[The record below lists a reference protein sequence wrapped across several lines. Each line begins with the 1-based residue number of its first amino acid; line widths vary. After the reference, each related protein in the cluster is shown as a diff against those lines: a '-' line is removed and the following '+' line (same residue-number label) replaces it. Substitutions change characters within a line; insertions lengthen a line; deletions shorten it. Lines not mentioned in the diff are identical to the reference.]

1 MKSSKKVLAFALAAA
16 MVVTAVPATNAQ
28 AASTAKLSAKKAT
41 VYSEGYKTVTVKTPK
56 SWKSVKVTAT
66 SNKKSVAKVKK
77 TAAKKIKV
85 TGVKPGTAKVTVKVT
100 YKTSTKKSA
109 KTKTKKLTYTMK
121 VAKASVALSGESAVA
136 VGSTTKLTT
145 TKKAS
150 SRAKITYT
158 SSDETIATVS
168 EDGTVKG
175 VKAGKA
181 TITAKLVIGKDTA
194 TATQEVEV
202 KKAILKS
209 ADQTEYNK
217 IEAVIVGDT
226 KDIKP
231 ADVKITNTATKA
243 TVAVKS
249 ISAKKGAE
257 NTYVIETFTGMTDA
271 KEYSVEYAG
280 STATF
285 TATDNTVAKVALTK
299 TEVPA
304 GVKTPVQ
311 AVTKDAKGVVLGY
324 FDLTNANSSKGQV
337 TTALTITKGY
347 VQGTDVYLPTVGD
360 TMVAK
365 ITYHTGTFGTDGTET
380 GKIEDTATITA
391 VDPSTINYNYA
402 VTIGKAPS
410 WKASSFKANTAIKVG
425 NQENAYFRITD
436 ENGNDVSDYTVYS
449 VETADPTKLVVDAT
463 TLSST
468 GVGSNAVTINGVSA
482 GDTYILVKK
491 DGKVVF
497 SLPVQVQG
505 KASAT
510 SVDLNKTSVTV
521 MDQSDVVVSIE
532 AKLKDQ
538 YGSDMAIK
546 SATVT
551 NLAKP
556 NENAKANFLTASVN
570 DKKAVIAVT
579 GSAFTT
585 NCPTYYG
592 TYTYKVTLKDTDNKE
607 INRTFTVNFVKKSDT
622 QAYQLSLPTEV
633 NTTVGTDTAAKDIL
647 VSVSVDKMGNGA
659 PIGTYSGD
667 VEYTVKDSNG
677 KDIDSKYIDKNGA
690 SAINIKAV
698 SCSAITGGNGFQKN
712 LVAGTYYVT
721 AKFTVNKNTVSVSG
735 SFTIKDEQDTSATI
749 NVKKNDLNGMPV
761 ADALANTQYAELT
774 YDGLIQNISG
784 RIIKVNSTPAGNTV
798 YVTSIEVFVKMTGT
812 TSTNYVLM
820 TVPVNASFTN
830 VAK

>member
-1 MKSSKKVLAFALAAA
+1 MSLANLLYVDYVLLVAIILHQLLF
-16 MVVTAVPATNAQ
+16 TNPVFP
-28 AASTAKLSAKKAT
+28 TL
-41 VYSEGYKTVTVKTPK
+41 PR
-56 SWKSVKVTAT
+56 
-66 SNKKSVAKVKK
+66 
-77 TAAKKIKV
+77 KIPCV
-85 TGVKPGTAKVTVKVT
+85 FPVKVT
-100 YKTSTKKSA
+100 YKTSTKKNA
-109 KTKTKKLTYTMK
+109 KAKTKKLTYTMK
-121 VAKASVALSGESAVA
+121 VAKASVALSGDSAVA